1 MSTSGKKKWPVIVA
15 VVFLAVFVIAMV
27 ISTSTSAKYHVEV
40 CMAFNG
46 GKRCKNGAAS
56 TKEEAQRIA
65 TESACS
71 DLGAGGFSNCRNV
84 NPVSVKWQQ

>member
-1 MSTSGKKKWPVIVA
+1 MPATKRKWPVIAGVL
-15 VVFLAVFVIAMV
+15 FIAGLFAAM
-27 ISTSTSAKYHVEV
+27 IWSTSSTPKFHCEV

-46 GKRCKNGAAS
+46 GTVCKNGAAS

-71 DLGAGGFSNCRNV
+71 DLGAGGFSNCRNLT
-84 NPVSVKWQQ
+84 PASLKWKP